1 MINDNFQIPKKEAVT
16 YDPIP
21 DNVYQVELL
30 DIEVQD
36 KPKYKKPDETEKMF
50 SFQFVLLGGKDKDGS
65 SLRGRNIWR
74 NYVPTFLYISQKNGK
89 NALYQITEAMIGRE
103 LTREEEATMEAV
115 KLNKLIGGQCRVVV
129 KNNPGKDGKVY
140 SNIDNFLPVE
150 FKTQSLTDDE
160 KETARVK
167 NIKEKSEETQTYE
180 DTDETHNVVQNEAD
194 AITIPW

>member
-36 KPKYKKPDETEKMF
+36 KPKFKKPDEMEKMF

-89 NALYQITEAMIGRE
+89 NALYQIMEAMIGRE
-103 LTREEEATMEAV
+103 LTRDEEATMEAV
-115 KLNKLIGGQCRVVV
+115 KLNKLIGVQCRVVV
-129 KNNPGKDGKVY
+129 KNKPGKDGKVY
-140 SNIDNFLPVE
+140 SNIDNFLPIE
-150 FKTQSLTDDE
+150 FKMQSLTDDE

-167 NIKEKSEETQTYE
+167 NIKDKAEEQVSEM
-180 DTDETHNVVQNEAD
+180 TDEEIKERLSNNINQVVF
-194 AITIPW
+194 

>member
-21 DNVYQVELL
+21 ENVYQVELL

-50 SFQFVLLGGKDKDGS
+50 SFQFVLLGGKDKDGT

-89 NALYQITEAMIGRE
+89 NALYQIMEAMAGRE

-115 KLNKLIGGQCRVVV
+115 KLNKLIGEQCRVVV
-129 KNNPGKDGKVY
+129 KNNPGKDGKIY
-140 SNIDNFLPVE
+140 SNIDNFLPTE
-150 FKTQSLTDDE
+150 FKLPRLTEEE

-167 NIKEKSEETQTYE
+167 NVKDLATEQAAETTEEE
-180 DTDETHNVVQNEAD
+180 IVNQNISNSID
-194 AITIPW
+194 NIHF